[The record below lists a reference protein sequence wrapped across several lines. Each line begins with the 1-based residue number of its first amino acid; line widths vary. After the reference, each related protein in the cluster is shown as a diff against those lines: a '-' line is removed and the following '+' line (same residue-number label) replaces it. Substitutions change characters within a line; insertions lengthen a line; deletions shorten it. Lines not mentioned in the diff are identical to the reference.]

1 MYIEIS
7 LNYQTQIFFGEGVY
21 YGNFECMW
29 LSSFSWYLPFL
40 YGILQEFRAFE
51 LLRSGT
57 DRSEYL
63 LIKEAKIIAMTCTHA
78 ALKRRDLVAAGFKV
92 RNINYSKTSYN
103 GHLELAT
110 ICYKWIV

>member
-1 MYIEIS
+1 MCYWTVGS
-7 LNYQTQIFFGEGVY
+7 R
-21 YGNFECMW
+21 
-29 LSSFSWYLPFL
+29 FL

-92 RNINYSKTSYN
+92 RNVNYSKTSNN
-103 GHLELAT
+103 GHLELVAT
-110 ICYKWIV
+110 CCKGIV